1 MSDMATMTSVQAANQ
16 TKLTFEQYLLTP
28 YDGRR
33 TEFVDGEII
42 DATELSPQHIDIVEN
57 SRDRLKAYIRA
68 YASDLV
74 VKSGPGVQIP
84 QVGRPDNSRD
94 PDLLLCTKAQWQ
106 AMSGFTKALFLKDTP
121 PLLTIEVVSPGT
133 LKKDTQDNVG
143 EYADAKVSEY
153 WVMNPLAGYESVSVW
168 VLNGRAYTLEGEFKG
183 EQLVQSELLALWDA
197 TAAEML
203 AG

>member
-1 MSDMATMTSVQAANQ
+1 MTSVQAANQ
-16 TKLTFEQYLLTP
+16 KKLTFEQYLLTP

-57 SRDRLKAYIRA
+57 LRDRLKAYIRSHA
-68 YASDLV
+68 PDLV

-84 QVGRPDNSRD
+84 QFGRPDNSRD
-94 PDLLLCTKAQWQ
+94 PDLLICTKAQWQ
-106 AMSGFTKALFLKDTP
+106 AMSGLTKALFLKDTP
-121 PLLTIEVVSPGT
+121 PLLTIEVVSPET

-143 EYADAKVSEY
+143 EYADAKIPEY
-153 WVMNPLAGYESVSVW
+153 WVVNPLPGYESVSVW
-168 VLNGRAYTLEGEFKG
+168 VLNGRAYTLKGEFKG
-183 EQLVQSELLALWDA
+183 EQPVRSELLALWDA

-203 AG
+203 VE

>member
-1 MSDMATMTSVQAANQ
+1 MTSVQAANQ
-16 TKLTFEQYLLTP
+16 KKLTFEQYLLTP

-33 TEFVDGEII
+33 TEFVNGEIVEV
-42 DATELSPQHIDIVEN
+42 TEPSPLHIDIIEN
-57 SRDRLKAYIRA
+57 LTDLLKAYLRLH
-68 YASDLV
+68 ASDLV

-94 PDLLLCTKAQWQ
+94 PDLLICTKTQWQ
-106 AMSGFTKALFLKDTP
+106 AMAGFTKALFLKGTP

-133 LKKDTQDNVG
+133 IKKDTQDNVG

-153 WVMNPLAGYESVSVW
+153 WVVNPLPGYESVSVW
-168 VLNGRAYTLEGEFKG
+168 VLDGRAYTLKGEFKG
-183 EQLVQSELLALWDA
+183 VQPVQSELLTRWKF

>member
-1 MSDMATMTSVQAANQ
+1 MSDMAAMPLVQAANQ
-16 TKLTFEQYLLTP
+16 KKLTFEQYLLTP

-33 TEFVDGEII
+33 TEFVAGEII
-42 DATELSPQHIDIVEN
+42 DATELSPRHIDIVETL
-57 SRDRLKAYIRA
+57 RERLKAYIRSHA
-68 YASDLV
+68 PDLV

-84 QVGRPDNSRD
+84 QIGRPDNSRD
-94 PDLLLCTKAQWQ
+94 PDLLICTKGQWQ
-106 AMSGFTKALFLKDTP
+106 AMSGFTKALFLKGTP

-143 EYADAKVSEY
+143 EYADAKIPEY
-153 WVMNPLAGYESVSVW
+153 WVVNPLPGYESVSVW
-168 VLNGRAYTLEGEFKG
+168 VLDGRAYALKGEFKG
-183 EQLVQSELLALWDA
+183 EQPVQSDLLTLWDV